1 MNRTSKTVHGLILGS
16 FFISGLAGLVYQVV
30 WTRYLAL
37 FLGHTSYAVIAVLA
51 AFMGGLA
58 LGNAWLGARVD
69 DMKRPLLFYAGLELG
84 IGVFAVIFPAY
95 YELGNGAFI
104 AVVRA
109 LEPTGLLRLAIQF
122 GFAGM
127 LILVPTV
134 LMGATLPALTK
145 FVTRSLGQLRGR
157 VAALY
162 AINSTGAVAGVVLAD
177 WWWVPRFGLEAT
189 VYFGAAMS
197 LGIGLLT
204 LMISRSIGE
213 RAPVPSDADGVP
225 SPTEEQFSPAE
236 LRLALVGIGASGF
249 VAMVYE
255 IAWTRLLGLAL
266 GSSTH
271 AYSLMLATFIA
282 GIAAG
287 GWLIARWKRQARTL
301 LAFGVAELA
310 LAGTLFVSIWFYDLL
325 PFWFIRLGAL
335 LARGNSGSYALY
347 ELFQAALCFAV
358 MFVPAVCLGTTL
370 PLASRIATAALSV
383 TGRSVGRVFAVNTLG
398 TVLGAVVG
406 GLILM
411 PWFGLAHAFA
421 FGIAVN
427 ALIGTAIVVQQYPGR
442 RLLWIAPVAVI
453 LISWFGAASLEP
465 LWRRTFA
472 AGLWRISAW
481 VPSVTSYREAIRGLD
496 LRYHRDGAGS
506 TVVVQADRVSGG
518 REQLSLK
525 VNGKTDATSV
535 GDMSTQVLLGHLP
548 ALLKERCEDALV
560 VGLGS
565 GVTVGA
571 LLRHPGIT
579 NVEVVEISPEV
590 ATVARGLFGDANDHA
605 LADSRVRL
613 HLEDAKTFL
622 RAGSRKYDVIVSE
635 PSNPWMA
642 GVAAVFTQEY
652 YADARD
658 RLKPGGVMA
667 QWLQVYETND
677 RIVDIVINTFS
688 SVFPEVGIWQVG
700 AGDIVLIGSMSPLQT
715 DLAGLER
722 RFNDPLVRANLGR
735 IGIQNLAGLLMQE
748 LIPMGDGAYLP
759 ETRPKIPIHSDFHPV
774 LEYAAEEAFFQRGIA
789 TKVLSLSEPRQRR
802 PRMLLNRVRAPGAM
816 TSADFE
822 SAGQLFSASSIPD
835 PVVFRSQVYRWLEL
849 GATNVDPLRYLVS
862 LDAQV
867 AVSDAVNAQLG
878 SRPEFALARS
888 QTNVPLMLEQASAL
902 MDRHRTRRT
911 AYFLP
916 PTEDL
921 EAVLRELIE
930 ADSGNRRA
938 HRARLAEVLWD
949 RGEEAEFLSQ
959 AIRTFSTQPPDDGP
973 YNFDLDPTAP
983 RTVIAY
989 MLRLFEQRGDYRSAA
1004 RVVKEA
1010 VQRRFA
1016 GDDAVLRLPLL
1027 EYQARRIWGA
1037 ASDRRMPG
1045 P

>member
-37 FLGHTSYAVIAVLA
+37 FLGHTSYAVVAVLA

-58 LGNAWLGARVD
+58 LGNAWLGSWVD
-69 DMKRPLLFYAGLELG
+69 RISRPLFFYALLELG
-84 IGVFAVIFPAY
+84 IGLFALIFTGY
-95 YELGNGAFI
+95 YELANGLFI
-104 AVVRA
+104 SVVRS
-109 LEPTGLLRLAIQF
+109 LEPTGLLRLALQF
-122 GFAGM
+122 SFAGM
-127 LILVPTV
+127 LILFPTV

-145 FVTRSLGQLRGR
+145 FVTSSLGELRGR
-157 VAALY
+157 VASLY

-177 WWWVPRFGLEAT
+177 WWWIPRFGLEAT
-189 VYFGAAMS
+189 VFLGAAMS
-197 LGIGLLT
+197 LGIGMLT
-204 LMISRSIGE
+204 LLISRRMGE
-213 RAPVPSDADGVP
+213 RRPTATAEPAA
-225 SPTEEQFSPAE
+225 SPTEERFTDAE
-236 LRLALVGIGASGF
+236 LRLALISIGASGF

-282 GIAAG
+282 GIAVG

-301 LAFGVAELA
+301 FAFGVAELA

-325 PFWFIRLGAL
+325 PAWFVRLGGL
-335 LARGNSGSYALY
+335 LSRGNPGSYILY

-398 TVLGAVVG
+398 TVLGAIVG
-406 GLILM
+406 GLWLM
-411 PWFGLAHAFA
+411 PQFGLAHAFA
-421 FGIAVN
+421 IGIAIN
-427 ALIGTAIVVQQYPGR
+427 ALVGTAIVVQQHPGR
-442 RLLWIAPVAVI
+442 RLLWLAPVAVI
-453 LISWFGAASLEP
+453 GISWIGAASLEP
-465 LWRRTFA
+465 LWQRAFA
-472 AGLWRISAW
+472 TGLWRHSTSI
-481 VPSVTSYREAIRGLD
+481 PSIGVYRDALRRMD

-506 TVVVQADRVSGG
+506 TVVVQADQVAGG

-548 ALLKERCEDALV
+548 ALLKDTCEDALV

-579 NVEVVEISPEV
+579 NVDVVEISPEV
-590 ATVARGLFGDANDHA
+590 ATVARSLFGDANDHA
-605 LADSRVRL
+605 LSDPRVRL
-613 HLEDAKTFL
+613 HLEDAKTYL

-658 RLKPGGVMA
+658 RLKPGGLMA

-700 AGDIVLIGSMSPLQT
+700 AGDIVLIGSMSPLRP

-735 IGIQNLAGLLMQE
+735 VGIQNFADLLMQE
-748 LIPMGDGAYLP
+748 LIPMGDAAYLP
-759 ETRPKIPIHSDFHPV
+759 ETRPKTPIHSDFHPV
-774 LEYAAEEAFFQRGIA
+774 LEYAAEEAFFQRASA
-789 TKVLSLSEPRQRR
+789 TKVLALSEPRQRR
-802 PRMLLNRVRAPGAM
+802 PRMLLNRVRAPGVM
-816 TSADFE
+816 TPADFE
-822 SAGQLFSASSIPD
+822 SVGQLFTVSSIPD
-835 PVVFRSQVYRWLEL
+835 PVVFRSQVYRWMEL
-849 GATNVDPLRYLVS
+849 GSTNVDSLRYLVS
-862 LDAQV
+862 LDSQV
-867 AVSDAVNAQLG
+867 PVSDAVNAQLG
-878 SRPEFALARS
+878 TRPEFALARS
-888 QTNVPLMLEQASAL
+888 QRNVPLMLEQASAL
-902 MDRHRTRRT
+902 MSRHRTRRT
-911 AYFLP
+911 AYYLP
-916 PTEDL
+916 PTQDL

-930 ADSGNRRA
+930 ADPQNRRV
-938 HRARLAEVLWD
+938 HQSRLAEVLWD

-959 AIRTFSTQPPDDGP
+959 ATRAFSNQPPDNGP
-973 YNFDLDPTAP
+973 YDFDLDPSAP
-983 RTVIAY
+983 REVITR
-989 MLRLFEQRGDYRSAA
+989 MLLFYDRRGDYKAA
-1004 RVVKEA
+1004 TQVIKQA
-1010 VQRRFA
+1010 VQQRFA
-1016 GDDAVLRLPLL
+1016 GDDAPLRLPLL
-1027 EYQARRIWGA
+1027 EYQARRIWGTA
-1037 ASDRRMPG
+1037 ADLKG
-1045 P
+1045 PRL